1 MQEFI
6 KSPDVYVKD
15 TGTEKGKGVFA
26 ARAFSKGELVELSSV
41 IIIDSPFSDIH
52 PILKRTV
59 YSWGA
64 LTKTGQS
71 CGLVLG
77 FGSLYN
83 HANPANMSYTADVN
97 SETMSYIAVRDI
109 EEGEELSVNY
119 SSRQGEP
126 QSDRDLWF
134 INRRVDPI

>member
-1 MQEFI
+1 MHEVI
-6 KSPDVYVKD
+6 TSPDVYVKD

-26 ARAFSKGELVELSSV
+26 ARAFSKDEIVEVALVIV
-41 IIIDSPFSDIH
+41 IDSPFVEIH
-52 PILKRTV
+52 SILKRSV

-64 LTKTGQS
+64 LTNTGKS

-83 HANPANMSYTADVN
+83 HANPANMCYMADVN

-109 EEGEELSVNY
+109 KSGEELSVNY

-126 QSDRDLWF
+126 ESIKDSWF
-134 INRRVDPI
+134 INRNVESI